1 MGDYK
6 IIALAYNKWSEGR
19 WEASIEKLI
28 DAENGFL
35 QADDRFI
42 WSRKSKLLEDLKGY
56 TKSNP
61 ETDNCVFVTRLKYS
75 IDRPAEYDQL
85 IGRVH
90 NTVKNM
96 DIAVVFLLEC
106 EKNKESFILQDF
118 QCKYGIDADWKCFLI
133 WLLWKKKTKEKSK
146 PAFWKTNAVSH
157 AHYKNEIFIW
167 FLIWCGYNKNQ
178 GVVCCVLFKK
188 YGFKIRNYCW
198 RL

>member
-1 MGDYK
+1 MRDYK
-6 IIALAYNKWSEGR
+6 MIALAYNKWSEGR
-19 WEASIEKLI
+19 GEASIEKLI

-96 DIAVVFLLEC
+96 DIAVIFLLEC

-118 QCKYGIDADWKCFLI
+118 QCKYGIDGGLEMFFDLIVVEEENEGKIKTRILKNKCGESCTL
-133 WLLWKKKTKEKSK
+133 
-146 PAFWKTNAVSH
+146 
-157 AHYKNEIFIW
+157 
-167 FLIWCGYNKNQ
+167 
-178 GVVCCVLFKK
+178 
-188 YGFKIRNYCW
+188 
-198 RL
+198 